1 MAIEE
6 FGESL
11 LSNVREQNE
20 RLARKERKR
29 EEKYATYGL
38 GLNLANTIGNQ
49 ILAEKTQDFLSNE
62 KIISA
67 RTNQNK
73 AITFANTFIQEQNA
87 IGNQDIGVY
96 FYNKLKPQVEA
107 ELQITTTPGQRAN
120 ISKYNALADQTTKER
135 AKKAS
140 AAHLQ
145 GYELATRI
153 AKEED
158 FENVIAMNSKAVR
171 PTTMQG
177 WLTGSLRRA
186 FSNKTKEQL
195 DNEAFQAILEG
206 PAAKDTEAILKFKK
220 AYIQTNSL
228 DDAVTISPSVLP
240 SVSTDISE
248 DMLKAETLPGGE
260 TFYSVWTETRHLDG
274 TKTIVRKDN
283 QDQNAGRI
291 EKIFLSQIKRDLNL
305 FDITNKGLSEEAQSK
320 FYTRLKEAGIPI
332 TGIYSSTENVNKA
345 ADIFQN
351 LLANKSNY
359 EDKQKADL
367 YKEVIS
373 AILPELVNLKAVM
386 AATDEKGNL
395 TEDGSKM
402 IANSVI
408 ILNDILARVYDTDDS
423 SNETDD
429 SSNETGNESNNFD
442 ITWPESESS

>member
-38 GLNLANTIGNQ
+38 GLNLAKTMGNQ

-135 AKKAS
+135 AKKAL

-206 PAAKDTEAILKFKK
+206 PLAKNTEAMLKFKK

-228 DDAVTISPSVLP
+228 EHAVDVTKDQLP
-240 SVSTDISE
+240 EVSTAISE

-320 FYTRLKEAGIPI
+320 FYARLKEAGIPI

-345 ADIFQN
+345 ADIFQD

-373 AILPELVNLKAVM
+373 ALVPVLVNLETVM
-386 AATDEKGNL
+386 AATDEEGNL
-395 TEDGSKM
+395 TQDGSK
-402 IANSVI
+402 IIGNSVYMV
-408 ILNDILARVYDTDDS
+408 NSILARLDD
-423 SNETDD
+423 TDD
-429 SSNETGNESNNFD
+429 SSNETGNESKNTDF
-442 ITWPESESS
+442 TWPGSNSQ

>member
-38 GLNLANTIGNQ
+38 GLNLAKTMGNQ

-87 IGNQDIGVY
+87 IGNKDIGVY
-96 FYNKLKPQVEA
+96 FYDKIKPQVEA
-107 ELQITTTPGQRAN
+107 ELQITTSPGQRAN
-120 ISKYNALADQTTKER
+120 ISKYNALVDKTTKER

-145 GYELATRI
+145 GYELATKI

-158 FENVIAMNSKAVR
+158 FENVIAMN

-206 PAAKDTEAILKFKK
+206 PLAKNTEAMLKFKK

-228 DDAVTISPSVLP
+228 EHAVDVTKDQLSE
-240 SVSTDISE
+240 VSTDISV
-248 DMLKAETLPGGE
+248 DSIVKETLPGGE
-260 TFYSVWTETRHLDG
+260 TSFAVVTTTTSRTGRVTVELNR
-274 TKTIVRKDN
+274 
-283 QDQNAGRI
+283 DQELNAERT

-305 FDITNKGLSEEAQSK
+305 FDMAANSFSDEGQSK
-320 FYTRLKEAGIPI
+320 FYASLKEAGIPV
-332 TGIYSSTENVNKA
+332 TGIYSSTENINKA
-345 ADIFQN
+345 SEIFQD
-351 LLANKSNY
+351 LLADKSNY
-359 EDKQKADL
+359 KNKEKADL
-367 YKEVIS
+367 HKAVIS
-373 AILPELVNLKAVM
+373 ALIPNLVDLGALMKKTDDKGKLTQEGVDIVANIVDTVERLVNELDN
-386 AATDEKGNL
+386 T
-395 TEDGSKM
+395 
-402 IANSVI
+402 
-408 ILNDILARVYDTDDS
+408 S
-423 SNETDD
+423 SNTDD

-442 ITWPESESS
+442 ITWPGLNSQ